1 MAVLL
6 IVHTKQAER
15 AVKGRALA
23 IFLPA
28 SRSFSGSDHVWHH
41 ILSKHGNRLR
51 CFLLY
56 DVGVAGAAGADRDP
70 VSRQRLIIIG
80 IVSSML
86 MPPRLN
92 IQDNSL

>member
-1 MAVLL
+1 
-6 IVHTKQAER
+6 
-15 AVKGRALA
+15 
-23 IFLPA
+23 
-28 SRSFSGSDHVWHH
+28 
-41 ILSKHGNRLR
+41 
-51 CFLLY
+51 LLY